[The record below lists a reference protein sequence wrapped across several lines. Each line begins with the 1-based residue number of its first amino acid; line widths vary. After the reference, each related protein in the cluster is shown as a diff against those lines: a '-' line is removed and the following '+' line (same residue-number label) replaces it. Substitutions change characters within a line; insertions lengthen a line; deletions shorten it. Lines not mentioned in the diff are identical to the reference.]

1 MRMVRRRPMRSAG
14 MPARSAPTTAPSRRT
29 DTTMP
34 SIDSERPNS
43 SLMSGSLQGHGSGY
57 GKGE

>member
-1 MRMVRRRPMRSAG
+1 MRSAG